1 MEITFWI
8 LFIFFGALTTLIT
21 LRLLTTWRLNFLTT
35 IIWIIGVIV
44 ISLGAGMIWGN
55 VDEKIF
61 GENIVGKP
69 SSAIEQVYEE
79 VQDGLG
85 QVETRIKQ

>member
-8 LFIFFGALTTLIT
+8 IFLFFTSLGT
-21 LRLLTTWRLNFLTT
+21 FLTFKFLFSGLNWLEVLL
-35 IIWIIGVIV
+35 WIIGVVV
-44 ISLGAGMIWGN
+44 IGLGAGMIWGN

-69 SSAIEQVYEE
+69 SSIVEQVYEE

>member
-1 MEITFWI
+1 MEITFWF
-8 LFIFFGALTTLIT
+8 LFLFFCALTTIYT
-21 LRLLTTWRLNFLTT
+21 LKFFTNRLKLAELVL
-35 IIWIIGVIV
+35 WIIGIV
-44 ISLGAGMIWGN
+44 IIGFGCGMIWGD

-69 SSAIEQVYEE
+69 SSAVEQVYEE